1 MTLTIKIKLGKI
13 KKTEDDENKIITDF
27 SHKEV

>member
-13 KKTEDDENKIITDF
+13 KKTENDENKIISDF
-27 SHKEV
+27 SCKEV